1 MIHSPNDIDGERDT
15 TAAPGIAALI
25 PGYVASRADR
35 GDAVSIRVT
44 IGARKLGRS
53 RAHNASACAR
63 SRDNWR
69 SRVKR
74 PPQIFPYSNSHTG
87 YVEYDPGAI
96 DAAARVAALIQG
108 AAPWTEV
115 EHIGSTAIPACAGK
129 GIVDV
134 MAMYPPGKLEATRE
148 AIDALGFQHQMVGHI
163 FPEERPMRV
172 GAIQNAGKRY
182 RLHVHLIDMNSPEK
196 ETLRRFRD
204 MLRADPALR
213 DAYQAKKR
221 AILQS
226 GVRDPK
232 DYTYAKREFITSVIG
247 RH

>member
-1 MIHSPNDIDGERDT
+1 M
-15 TAAPGIAALI
+15 
-25 PGYVASRADR
+25 
-35 GDAVSIRVT
+35 
-44 IGARKLGRS
+44 
-53 RAHNASACAR
+53 CAR
-63 SRDNWR
+63 SRDNRR

-74 PPQIFPYSNSHTG
+74 TPQILPYSNSHTG

-96 DAAARVAALIQG
+96 DVAARAAALIED

-115 EHIGSTAIPACAGK
+115 EHIGSTAIPGCAGK
-129 GIVDV
+129 GIVDL

-148 AIDALGFQHQMVGHI
+148 AIDALGFQHQKAGHI
-163 FPEERPMRV
+163 FPEERPMRI
-172 GAIQNAGKRY
+172 GAIQYAGKRY
-182 RLHVHLIDMNSPEK
+182 RLHVHLIEMNSPEK

-204 MLRADPALR
+204 VLRADPALR

-221 AILQS
+221 TILQL

-247 RH
+247 QH

>member
-1 MIHSPNDIDGERDT
+1 MSQILPYAILSP
-15 TAAPGIAALI
+15 A
-25 PGYVASRADR
+25 
-35 GDAVSIRVT
+35 
-44 IGARKLGRS
+44 
-53 RAHNASACAR
+53 
-63 SRDNWR
+63 
-69 SRVKR
+69 
-74 PPQIFPYSNSHTG
+74 
-87 YVEYDPGAI
+87 YVEYDPATP
-96 DAAARVAALIQG
+96 AVAQHVAALIEA

-115 EHIGSTAIPACAGK
+115 EHIGSTAIPGCAGK

-172 GAIQNAGKRY
+172 GAIQHAGKRY
-182 RLHVHLIDMNSPEK
+182 RVHVHLIAMNSPEK

-204 MLRADPALR
+204 VLRSDPALR

-221 AILQS
+221 AILDL

-247 RH
+247 QH

>member
-1 MIHSPNDIDGERDT
+1 MSSDGERDAT
-15 TAAPGIAALI
+15 VVPGIAALSQGYVTSPPI
-25 PGYVASRADR
+25 ALRAQPGYPASRAGRADV
-35 GDAVSIRVT
+35 ASIRVT
-44 IGARKLGRS
+44 IGA
-53 RAHNASACAR
+53 
-63 SRDNWR
+63 
-69 SRVKR
+69 
-74 PPQIFPYSNSHTG
+74 TG
-87 YVEYDPGAI
+87 AVDV
-96 DAAARVAALIQG
+96 AARAIALIEG

-115 EHIGSTAIPACAGK
+115 EHIGSTAIPGCAGK
-129 GIVDV
+129 GIVDL

-172 GAIQNAGKRY
+172 GAIQYAGKRY
-182 RLHVHLIDMNSPEK
+182 RLHVHLIDLNSPEK

-204 MLRADPALR
+204 VLRADPALR

-221 AILQS
+221 TILQL

-247 RH
+247 QH

>member
-1 MIHSPNDIDGERDT
+1 M
-15 TAAPGIAALI
+15 
-25 PGYVASRADR
+25 
-35 GDAVSIRVT
+35 
-44 IGARKLGRS
+44 
-53 RAHNASACAR
+53 
-63 SRDNWR
+63 
-69 SRVKR
+69 KR
-74 PPQIFPYSNSHTG
+74 PLQIFPYSHSHTG

-96 DAAARVAALIQG
+96 GAAAEVAALIG
-108 AAPWTEV
+108 GPAPWTEV
-115 EHIGSTAIPACAGK
+115 EHIGSTAIPDCAGK

-148 AIDALGFQHQMVGHI
+148 AIDALGFQHQKVGHI

-172 GAIQNAGKRY
+172 GAIQYAGKRY
-182 RLHVHLIDMNSPEK
+182 RVHVHLIAMNSPEQ

-204 MLRADPALR
+204 VLRADPVLR

-221 AILQS
+221 AILDL

-247 RH
+247 QH